1 MNCRPGDLAISI
13 NTRWPENIGLI
24 VRVVRRHVD
33 TPAWNFRGEPTWWC
47 VCGQPMTWHFLPTT
61 RVVKAHE
68 GPVCLLNDADR
79 MVRVRKPR
87 FVGSPDEDVVTETP
101 SVATDTMDVV
111 TEPGDVAEP
120 NAGAASE
127 VVEALI

>member
-13 NTRWPENIGLI
+13 NTCWPENIGLI

-68 GPVCLLNDADR
+68 GPVPDACLRPIRPDAGRHAEDR
-79 MVRVRKPR
+79 RA
-87 FVGSPDEDVVTETP
+87 DELVT
-101 SVATDTMDVV
+101 A
-111 TEPGDVAEP
+111 
-120 NAGAASE
+120 
-127 VVEALI
+127 

>member
-68 GPVCLLNDADR
+68 GPVPVVCNVRCLFSTSSGQVLSRRIAQILAKGSHIRAQSGWTADSR
-79 MVRVRKPR
+79 DLTHMLRWMGQYP
-87 FVGSPDEDVVTETP
+87 T
-101 SVATDTMDVV
+101 
-111 TEPGDVAEP
+111 
-120 NAGAASE
+120 
-127 VVEALI
+127 